1 MAVALP
7 LPSLYFCNN
16 LYRYVVGGD
25 DGLPLPCPDMLHERR
40 IVPVSELLET
50 SLARRAKLTRAEVI
64 AVVLYTGPMFVV
76 YVPGSASLFPPGFL

>member
-1 MAVALP
+1 
-7 LPSLYFCNN
+7 
-16 LYRYVVGGD
+16 
-25 DGLPLPCPDMLHERR
+25 MLHERR

>member
-1 MAVALP
+1 MAVPLP

-16 LYRYVVGGD
+16 LHRYVVGGD
-25 DGLPLPCPDMLHERR
+25 DGLPLLCPDMLHERR

-76 YVPGSASLFPPGFL
+76 YVTGSSSLFPPEFL